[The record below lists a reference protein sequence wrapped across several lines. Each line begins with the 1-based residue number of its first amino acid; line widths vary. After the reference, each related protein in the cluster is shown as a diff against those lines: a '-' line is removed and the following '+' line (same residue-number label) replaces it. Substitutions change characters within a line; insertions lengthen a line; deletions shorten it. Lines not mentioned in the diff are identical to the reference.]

1 MLMSQNNNQDT
12 TLKTIG
18 IVALSVVLF
27 ALLYNLLLGGRSGFG
42 FEMGYASGYGLNS
55 LIASILVI
63 AVKLLWLTFVVSLV
77 IGIVLVAKKF
87 IVDEKKINLNF
98 LNLTET
104 GYACPCC
111 GTKLTAEFKFCPN
124 CKASLKETC
133 TKCGK
138 DLQVGWNC
146 CPSCGTEKTAAKD

>member
-1 MLMSQNNNQDT
+1 MSNNNQDT

-18 IVALSVVLF
+18 VISLSVVIF

-42 FEMGYASGYGLNS
+42 FGMGYNSGFGLNA
-55 LIASILVI
+55 LIASVLII
-63 AVKLLWLTFVVSLV
+63 AVKILWLAFVVSLIVGVV
-77 IGIVLVAKKF
+77 IIVKKYA
-87 IVDEKKINLNF
+87 VGEKKINLNF
-98 LNLTET
+98 LNLTDT
-104 GYACPCC
+104 GYICPCC
-111 GTKLTAEFKFCPN
+111 SAKLTAEFKFCPN

-146 CPSCGTEKTAAKD
+146 CPTCGTERNAATT